1 MSIRYCDWV
10 NGFDYSVKTDRTTT
24 INAWSSLTTYA
35 LNDIVND
42 NVATPNRKAYKSLQN
57 TNLNHALSD
66 GAWWQCICDGT
77 ATLPYQSISDANAGL
92 TGNDEVRVA
101 KSVADTNLTG
111 TITLTYGS
119 TTVTGSGTSFTT
131 ELVVGDAILG
141 NDSNYYEVVT
151 ITNNTSAVLYGKFLG
166 STQSGLTLTKL
177 GYTDTGSA
185 SGSTTV
191 IQQIITSGTDANN
204 KLSISGGWTLTG
216 TPTRNGKTIFKQTH
230 ATFSTRNGRGL
241 SIVNRNY
248 LNISYL
254 GFYRYAIGI
263 VSSGTSNSFSYC
275 NTFSC
280 GTNGISIGSTS
291 ASNSI
296 TYCNIINN
304 NSVNLTIAS
313 ASSINVA
320 NCNTGGSVASVGLTL
335 STSCTSVTVTS
346 NTSNYNSTYGINISS
361 TSATG
366 CTLTSNTCNYN
377 SSGININANYTSTVT
392 NTCNYNTYGIQLS
405 TVSFYSSDTDTCNTN
420 TTYGIYATSIFY
432 SLIKSF
438 TGNSGVNSGASGIL
452 LQSSNS
458 NVINSATCNSNTSY
472 GVYLSNGS
480 CNNVFNSLICNSNS
494 TYGVYSANCYFNTF
508 NGYTYTGTAYSILN
522 TTPHELPQLCFQN
535 YGGSKGVH
543 KSVYSYGVSD
553 ANTDTARSGKCLKIT
568 PTDATV
574 YCITSFY
581 FKGTDATA
589 VTLSAYI
596 RKTSTFNGTITG
608 EVFFNGVSIVAS
620 ADKTPTAND
629 TYEQK
634 TFSVTSGSITDDS
647 VIELRFK
654 TRGTEGSIYIDDL
667 GIA

>member
-10 NGFDYSVKTDRTTT
+10 NGFDYSVKTDRTTA
-24 INAWSSLTTYA
+24 IIAWSSATTYA
-35 LNDIVND
+35 LNDIVHN

-66 GAWWQCICDGT
+66 GAWWVCICDGT
-77 ATLPYQSISDANAGL
+77 ATLPYQSITDANAGL

-131 ELVVGDAILG
+131 ELVIGDAILG

-191 IQQIITSGTDANN
+191 IQSITANGTDANN
-204 KLSISGGWTLTG
+204 KLAISGGWNLSG
-216 TPTRNGKTIFKQTH
+216 TPARDGKTIFKQTH
-230 ATFSTRNGRGL
+230 ATFATRNGRAL
-241 SIVNRNY
+241 SIVTKNY
-248 LNISYL
+248 LDISYL

-263 VSSGTSNSFSYC
+263 ITSGTSNSFSYC
-275 NTFSC
+275 NCFS
-280 GTNGISIGSTS
+280 NGATGLTTSNTS
-291 ASNSI
+291 ATNSI
-296 TYCNIINN
+296 TYCNFINN
-304 NSVNLTIAS
+304 SSVNLSLTS
-313 ASSINVA
+313 ASSLNVA
-320 NCNTGGSVASVGLTL
+320 NCKTGGSLASAGMQV
-335 STSCTSVTVTS
+335 STSCTDATITS
-346 NTSNYNSTYGINISS
+346 NTSNYNSTYGINQSS
-361 TSATG
+361 NSAVG
-366 CTLTSNTCNYN
+366 CTFTSNTCNYN
-377 SSGININANYTSTVT
+377 STGIAVNAMNTTTTS
-392 NTCNYNTYGIQLS
+392 NTCNYNTSYGIVLGASFWLS
-405 TVSFYSSDTDTCNTN
+405 TTDTCSYNA
-420 TTYGIYATSIFY
+420 TYNLYMQYSQYHIINSITCNSTS
-432 SLIKSF
+432 
-438 TGNSGVNSGASGIL
+438 ASSSAGIL
-452 LQSSNS
+452 LQYSNY
-458 NVINSATCNSNTSY
+458 NVFNSATCNSNNNY
-472 GVYLSNGS
+472 GVFMQNA
-480 CNNVFNSLICNSNS
+480 CNNVFNSLIANSNG
-494 TYGVYSANCYFNTF
+494 TYGIYSSNSMFNTF
-508 NGYTYTGTAYSILN
+508 NNYTYTGTAYSITN
-522 TTPHELPQLCFQN
+522 TVIHELPQILFQN
-535 YGGSKGVH
+535 YGGTKGVH
-543 KSVYSYGVSD
+543 KAVFSYGVSD
-553 ANTDTARSGKCLKIT
+553 SNTDTARSGKCLKIT

-574 YCITSFY
+574 YCVTSFY

-596 RKTSTFNGTITG
+596 RKTSTFNGSITG

-634 TFSVTSGSITDDS
+634 TFSVTSGMITDDS

-654 TRGTEGSIYIDDL
+654 TRGTAGSIYIDDL